1 MNIAKAL
8 ICGALLLHVPLHIA
22 AKEWCKA
29 APEYGRAEYGVVFPR
44 ARQQLK
50 YMVEV
55 VPSSPRELICS
66 EHWPCRFSTASVCL
80 IEIPKQ

>member
-8 ICGALLLHVPLHIA
+8 ICGALLLHVPLHVA

-29 APEYGRAEYGVVFPR
+29 APEYGRAEYGVCLP
-44 ARQQLK
+44 AGEAAAK

-55 VPSSPRELICS
+55 VPVVSPGIDL
-66 EHWPCRFSTASVCL
+66 
-80 IEIPKQ
+80 Q

>member
-29 APEYGRAEYGVVFPR
+29 APEYGRAEYGV
-44 ARQQLK
+44 
-50 YMVEV
+50 
-55 VPSSPRELICS
+55 
-66 EHWPCRFSTASVCL
+66 CL
-80 IEIPKQ
+80 PAGEAAA